1 MRETRQERPRLLIV
15 DDIPDNIHG
24 LMEALKE
31 DCRILVACNGVKAL
45 EIIQGETPPD
55 LVLLD
60 IVMPEMDGYEVCRRI
75 KAHPASKHIPVIF
88 VTVVDSTEGKLKGF
102 DMGAA
107 DYVTKPFDIDEV
119 RARVHTHLELSRLQR
134 HLENLVEQRTAQLEK
149 SNELLETRVRE
160 EVAKNREKDLMLMQQ
175 SRLTLMG
182 EMMRNVAHHW
192 RQPLNALCLILQNI
206 KEEYEFGELNQERLN
221 QQVETGNRVARKM
234 SATIDQFRNIFSNDG
249 EPVRFS
255 LLESIREALHLL
267 DATFK
272 NEQINVNLDTHQ
284 DIFVKGLHHEFNQVL
299 LNVLINAKE
308 AISAKGVGGDIA
320 IRLEKTRQNG
330 VIHIRDSGNGFSEN
344 ALSML
349 FTPYFTTKECGTGV
363 GLYMAR
369 MVLERANGRIEA
381 RNVEG
386 GAEILISLPIQE

>member
-1 MRETRQERPRLLIV
+1 MREIHQDRPLLLIV

-24 LMEALKE
+24 LLEALKE
-31 DCRILVACNGVKAL
+31 DCRILVACNGAKAL

-75 KAHPASKHIPVIF
+75 KAHPAGKHIPVIF

-119 RARVHTHLELSRLQR
+119 RARVRTHLELSRLQR

-160 EVAKNREKDLMLMQQ
+160 EVAKNREKDLVLMQQ

-206 KEEYEFGELNQERLN
+206 KEEYELGELTPERLN

-255 LLESIREALHLL
+255 LLESVREALHLL

-272 NEQINVNLDTHQ
+272 NEQINVTLDTHR

-299 LNVLINAKE
+299 LNVLINAKD
-308 AISAKGVGGDIA
+308 AITAKGAGGDIA
-320 IRLEKTRQNG
+320 IRLGIDQQNG
-330 VIHIRDSGNGFSEN
+330 VIHIRDSGSGFSEN